1 MSLAP
6 QFGAPMGAPNLSV
19 LSRAL
24 LDFDAADLVWSPD
37 TGAIVDAS
45 GHEGTFTRGATL
57 ASVLDANGATYTAQ
71 HAQIAFEQRT
81 MNGVEALCVRMGTAD
96 RFVFPTNVRP
106 QAMCGLVEI
115 VETGA
120 RTSAN
125 ATLFALRNDA
135 ASGAGVWLDTSGTY
149 YRFNYSDGS
158 TTRTATLTSG
168 QPVSGNA
175 VQFVWDITDLG
186 VLTLRQ
192 YINAGAPTS
201 ATAAALAL
209 PGSWASGAAWRI
221 NRRGSSANPAQG
233 AFRRA
238 RVLAGPLDFDRL
250 LARR

>member
-1 MSLAP
+1 MSLSP
-6 QFGAPMGAPNLSV
+6 LFGAPMSAPNLSV

-37 TGAIVDAS
+37 TGVIVDAS

-71 HAQIAFEQRT
+71 DAQIAFEQRT
-81 MNGVEALCVRMGTAD
+81 IAGAEALCVRMGTSD

-106 QAMCGLVEI
+106 QAMNGLVEI

-149 YRFNYSDGS
+149 YRFNYSDGT

-168 QPVSGNA
+168 QPTSGDW
-175 VQFVWDITDLG
+175 VQFVWDITSTG
-186 VLTLRQ
+186 VLTFRQ
-192 YINAGAPTS
+192 YINGNSPTQ
-201 ATAAALAL
+201 AAAAALAL
-209 PGSWASGAAWRI
+209 PSSWATGAAWRL

-233 AFRRA
+233 SFRRV
-238 RVLAGPLDFDRL
+238 RVLPGALNLTRL